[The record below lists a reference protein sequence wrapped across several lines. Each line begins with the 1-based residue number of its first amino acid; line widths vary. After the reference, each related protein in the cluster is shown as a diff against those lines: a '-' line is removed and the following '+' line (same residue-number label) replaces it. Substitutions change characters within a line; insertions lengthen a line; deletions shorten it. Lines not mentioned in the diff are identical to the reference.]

1 MTANFIVIYILYKM
15 YIVIYITIYV
25 ACVSIY
31 MSVYKIIHNFEQNT
45 TISVNILPR
54 QIKCLQMYFTW

>member
-1 MTANFIVIYILYKM
+1 M